1 MICPNT
7 SKPNILYG
15 FISSCLVCAS
25 FWYYYGNLFLFFPG
39 LQKQS
44 RIGLKSEKYC
54 LRGKIMF
61 SRYPD
66 LCCYDM
72 M

>member
-7 SKPNILYG
+7 SMPNILYG
-15 FISSCLVCAS
+15 FISSCLVCAFFGMIMEIFSCS
-25 FWYYYGNLFLFFPG
+25 F

-54 LRGKIMF
+54 PRGKIMF